1 MSSCCCLTTHDCN
14 VLHEHKPL
22 YHTDLIKS
30 KTNYRLILIYIEKN
44 LKFKMSCGYEQR
56 WNQKSF
62 LQLTSKTKA
71 TNQTNSYKENNV
83 HK

>member
-1 MSSCCCLTTHDCN
+1 
-14 VLHEHKPL
+14 
-22 YHTDLIKS
+22 
-30 KTNYRLILIYIEKN
+30 
-44 LKFKMSCGYEQR
+44 MSCGYEQR

-83 HK
+83 HNDQKIPLGFAFKL